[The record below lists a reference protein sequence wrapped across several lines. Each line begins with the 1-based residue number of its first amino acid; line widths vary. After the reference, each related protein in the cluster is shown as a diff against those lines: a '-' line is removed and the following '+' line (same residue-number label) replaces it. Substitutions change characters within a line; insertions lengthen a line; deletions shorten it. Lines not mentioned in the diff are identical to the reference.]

1 MPTADSVKAARVS
14 LEIWL
19 TMDVLKSTMTKNIID
34 PSFNTASKPLWA
46 FSARLATILALIFL
60 LAHEQSGFAQDF
72 YKDKTLRFIVGQAA
86 GGGYDTYTRT
96 IAHFMSKHVPGNPT
110 AVVENMTGAGSLV
123 AANYIYNNAK
133 PDGLTIGNWN
143 SAFVL
148 NQALGDPNVK
158 FDARRFGWVGAPSK
172 GVPVCLVMAF
182 TGLRTFDE
190 IARSPK
196 PIRMGGTA
204 PGSHSIDLPLMLN
217 KMIGTKFTVV
227 SGYQGTAQIKIALQ
241 RREVDGHCT
250 NWDSV
255 LATQRD
261 LLDAKGDDRMI
272 PFLVHSRLAD
282 TELKNV
288 PLFSDVLKDEVHAKT
303 YTAYMAQMEYQ
314 RPLTVAPGTPK
325 DRLEILRRAFK
336 STLEDA
342 EFIAQANR
350 LRLDITY
357 VSPEEIDKWVNEVL
371 TIPPT
376 VKENLQFLSQSK

>member
-1 MPTADSVKAARVS
+1 MTLRSFALRISRAYVALVGLAIS
-14 LEIWL
+14 IGLIWL
-19 TMDVLKSTMTKNIID
+19 
-34 PSFNTASKPLWA
+34 
-46 FSARLATILALIFL
+46 LAGGQLA
-60 LAHEQSGFAQDF
+60 FAQDF
-72 YKDKTLRFIVGQAA
+72 YKDRTLRFVVGQAA

-123 AANYIYNNAK
+123 AANYIYNNSK

-148 NQALGDPNVK
+148 NQALGDPNIK
-158 FDARRFGWVGAPSK
+158 FDARKFGWVGAPSK
-172 GVPVCLVMAF
+172 GVPVCLIMAF
-182 TGLRTFDE
+182 TGLKTFDD
-190 IARSPK
+190 IAKSTK

-272 PFLVHSRLAD
+272 PFLIHSRLPDA
-282 TELKNV
+282 ELKNV
-288 PLFSDVLKDEVHAKT
+288 PRFSEVLKDEIHANT
-303 YTAYMAQMEYQ
+303 YKAYMAQMEYQ

-325 DRLEILRRAFK
+325 DRLEILRRALK
-336 STLEDA
+336 ATLQDA
-342 EFIAQANR
+342 EFLAQAER
-350 LRLDITY
+350 LRLDLTY

-371 TIPPT
+371 TIPPK
-376 VKENLQFLSQSK
+376 VRENLQFLSQSK